1 MRHFPRRHASR
12 NPSSVFLCSAL
23 GLASVCPAFA
33 AEDKQPA
40 ADLPLSKVVMF
51 TSGVGY
57 FEHKG
62 NVKNDAAVEL
72 KFNSSDINDLL
83 KSLVLE
89 DQGGGHIS
97 TVTYGSK
104 DPITK
109 TLQTFAIDLTSNPTL
124 GQILNQVRGEAV
136 KVNAPNE
143 ITGVILGVEPR
154 RKEVGPNLPP
164 VEYEVLNLLTD
175 DGMRGVSLDS
185 VGHVKL
191 VNEKLDAEL
200 RQALKTL
207 AMSHST
213 DKKSVTLNFQGAG
226 ERPVR
231 VGYIQETPIW
241 QTSYRLVLADKEPP
255 FLQGWAIVENT
266 TEQDWN
272 KVDLTLISGRPI
284 SFVMDL
290 YQPLYIQ
297 RPVVE
302 PELYASLKPQTYRQ
316 NMLREQE
323 ELAMD
328 ALERDGADKAA
339 ANKPLSRAMA
349 KRSEDRAGGG
359 VGAANGA
366 YAMRAGKG
374 QNALDFRRGV
384 QSAAQGGDVGELF
397 QYVIATPVTLPRQQ
411 SAMLPIVNESVK
423 GEKVSIYNQS
433 VEAKHPL
440 SGLRLKNA
448 TELHLM
454 QGPITVFDAGAYAGD
469 ARIEDLPPGG
479 ERLISYAIDLDT
491 EVAPEVKSQP
501 QLLVQVRLAKG
512 VLMADYRY
520 ARETHYTIK
529 NGGKHA
535 KTVLVETPLEAGWSL
550 VTPKEPSEKTR
561 DLYRFAVTAEPKK
574 PAKLEVREERTMRQD
589 MALTNLDDN
598 AINFYISQPV
608 VSDAVKAAMKEVVAR
623 KVAIQQVVERRQTLD
638 KQIGVIDSEQSRIR
652 QNMNQLDH
660 NSDLYKKYVTKF
672 SNQEDEVEKLR
683 AEIKTLTAE
692 EGKLRQSL
700 DHYLLGLDIK

>member
-1 MRHFPRRHASR
+1 MRHD
-12 NPSSVFLCSAL
+12 
-23 GLASVCPAFA
+23 PAFA
-33 AEDKQPA
+33 LRRISPSLMVLAILGTASFPDALAAADKQPA

-302 PELYASLKPQTYRQ
+302 PELYASLKPQKYGQ
-316 NMLREQE
+316 NLDEDSFAEASGPPAAREKQ
-323 ELAMD
+323 M
-328 ALERDGADKAA
+328 RKSVMAA
-339 ANKPLSRAMA
+339 AAAPAAAPMA
-349 KRSEDRAGGG
+349 FGMAGERGL
-359 VGAANGA
+359 ADATRRQESLQLN
-366 YAMRAGKG
+366 
-374 QNALDFRRGV
+374 RGV

-700 DHYLLGLDIK
+700 DHYLLGLDLK